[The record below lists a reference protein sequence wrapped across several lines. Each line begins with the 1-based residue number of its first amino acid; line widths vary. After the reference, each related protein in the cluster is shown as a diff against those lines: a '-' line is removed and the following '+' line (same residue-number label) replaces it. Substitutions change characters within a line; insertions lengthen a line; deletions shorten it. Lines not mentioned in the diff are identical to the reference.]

1 MKSTFKIVLL
11 FIVSI
16 LFTGK
21 IYAQD
26 EFEMKDGDVTYIMKK
41 YYMCLLKTGPNRTQ
55 DSVTAA
61 EIQKGHMENIS
72 KLVKEGKLMIAGPF
86 GGKGELRGIFILSV
100 KSKEEAEMLCAEDPA
115 VKSGRLTV
123 EVLEWWSAKG
133 STLK

>member
-1 MKSTFKIVLL
+1 MKTTIQFIALL
-11 FIVSI
+11 I
-16 LFTGK
+16 LLVTVKSSF
-21 IYAQD
+21 AQD
-26 EFEMKDGDVTYIMKK
+26 EFEMKDGDVTYVMKK

-55 DSVTAA
+55 DSTTSA

-72 KLVKEGKLMIAGPF
+72 KLSKEGKLMIAGPF

-100 KSKEEAEMLCAEDPA
+100 KSKEEAELLCAEDPA

>member
-1 MKSTFKIVLL
+1 MKNIIKIII
-11 FIVSI
+11 FIVI
-16 LFTGK
+16 TLNIAGK
-21 IYAQD
+21 LYSQD
-26 EFEMKDGDVTYIMKK
+26 EFEMKDGDVTYTMKK

-72 KLVKEGKLMIAGPF
+72 RLSKEGKLMIAGPF

>member
-1 MKSTFKIVLL
+1 MKTTIQFIALL
-11 FIVSI
+11 I
-16 LFTGK
+16 LLVTVKSAF
-21 IYAQD
+21 AQD

-55 DSVTAA
+55 DSVTSA

-72 KLVKEGKLMIAGPF
+72 KLSKEGKLMIAGPF